1 MRLGL
6 QWGQLCVSCLL
17 LNVLPALLLSWARN
31 NRYNSASSLTKYD
44 LSKGICRSII
54 QWLEPL
60 CDPLGMQNSKIK
72 HAIIHSTVIHINCSP
87 NKFPFNMLNPLLS
100 IYIFLESILWFKHR
114 YAWSAIKTIGLQ
126 RWCNMLSQVEGMGIL
141 SSDWLCLPIPYGST
155 MSKHRILAIVTNHLT
170 NQPASPRVRKCLP
183 FFGTLL
189 ILWAHSSSATVSEY
203 IVSLVWHKL
212 VYSSLVCALESLN
225 SIMSLIL
232 AHLMIS

>member
-126 RWCNMLSQVEGMGIL
+126 RWCNMLSQVEGMGIPSRNWFAL
-141 SSDWLCLPIPYGST
+141 SLGFQHVKAYQLGHWEKPLYITNQCGLPMAKNCLPYF
-155 MSKHRILAIVTNHLT
+155 VT
-170 NQPASPRVRKCLP
+170 
-183 FFGTLL
+183 
-189 ILWAHSSSATVSEY
+189 
-203 IVSLVWHKL
+203 
-212 VYSSLVCALESLN
+212 
-225 SIMSLIL
+225 SLISL
-232 AHLMIS
+232 GHLLQHTT